1 MPRTAFFSKEIIVQ
15 KALELVRSQG
25 SEALSARNLSK
36 ALNCSISPL
45 FTVFENMEEI
55 RLAVKKAASDLFEEY
70 VEDVTSY
77 NPAFKEFGMRL
88 VRFAKEDQNLFY
100 MLFMERRTIGDEWIP
115 KKVQE
120 CLDGIEDSF
129 GISSEQAEF
138 LFSQMWTYAC
148 GLAILNMKA
157 SKPLTEEEIGYRLS
171 AQFSSQMFFLKSGGN
186 VINVAPHVRAAGE
199 GLEDI

>member
-1 MPRTAFFSKEIIVQ
+1 MPKPVQFTRESIINACIEIIRT
-15 KALELVRSQG
+15 KG
-25 SEALSARNLSK
+25 SEGLSSRSICRK
-36 ALNCSISPL
+36 TGCSVAPL
-45 FTVFENMEEI
+45 FRTFKNMEELI
-55 RLAVKKAASDLFEEY
+55 ANVRIEVDRIFSEY
-70 VEDVTSY
+70 MSGILDYS
-77 NPAFKEFGMRL
+77 PAFKEFGMRL

-171 AQFSSQMFFLKSGGN
+171 AQFSSQMFFLKAGGN
-186 VINVAPHVRAAGE
+186 VINVAPHVRAEGE

>member
-1 MPRTAFFSKEIIVQ
+1 MPRTAFFSKEIIVE

-100 MLFMERRTIGDEWIP
+100 MLFMERGTIGDEWIP

-120 CLDGIEDSF
+120 MCNIDDETKQYVSNYFSEIKVVYEDLAKTQQSF
-129 GISSEQAEF
+129 ETNNIQ
-138 LFSQMWTYAC
+138 
-148 GLAILNMKA
+148 LNTTQTNN
-157 SKPLTEEEIGYRLS
+157 LW
-171 AQFSSQMFFLKSGGN
+171 
-186 VINVAPHVRAAGE
+186 
-199 GLEDI
+199 